1 MEAKNKS
8 RTMITALAWVKRGYA
23 KVVNDLENEDP
34 IAEEPEELKQ
44 TTGDEGEGEE
54 VDRLNLANY
63 DKEDN
68 LPVFGEDYADVI
80 RGGDAD
86 GEGDIEMDEQKYPL
100 EVDEDEEER
109 DDIDIRQSDALIV
122 TASAESE
129 YSNLEVYLYEED
141 SNNLFV
147 HHEIMLN
154 AYPLC
159 LEWIPYVP
167 GSNASFEKKGNYIA
181 VGTFSPSIEIWNL
194 DVVDVVAPVM
204 TLGGETKAA
213 SNVPLNSLKAK
224 NKKKFYKEGSHL
236 EAVLCLSAHPS
247 EVNFLASG
255 SADKMIKVWDLS
267 TQKCVRTIKNHKD
280 KVQVLQW
287 NPNDT
292 KSLLSAGFDGKGV
305 ICNSNNP
312 NEKIYLQFNNTEIES
327 GCWHPT
333 DQYSCFF
340 SFEDG
345 SVQAFDVRNPDKPV
359 LNYQAHEQQCTSL
372 ACCKASEGLLA
383 SVSTDG
389 YCNIWDLKSL
399 EEGKPKLVQSKNM
412 KIGGL
417 FT

>member
-1 MEAKNKS
+1 
-8 RTMITALAWVKRGYA
+8 MITALAWVKRGYA
-23 KVVNDLENEDP
+23 KVVMDQENDAP
-34 IAEEPEELKQ
+34 TIEEAEELKQ
-44 TTGDEGEGEE
+44 TTGDEGEDE
-54 VDRLNLANY
+54 VYNKLNLANY
-63 DKEDN
+63 DKEDS
-68 LPVFGEDYADVI
+68 LPVFGEDYADVL
-80 RGGDAD
+80 RGGDND

-100 EVDEDEEER
+100 ELDEDEEEK
-109 DDIDIRQSDALIV
+109 DDIDIRKSDALIV
-122 TASAESE
+122 TASAETD
-129 YSNLEVYLYEED
+129 YSNLEVYLFEED
-141 SNNLFV
+141 SSNLFV

-181 VGTFSPSIEIWNL
+181 VGTFSPCIEIWNL
-194 DVVDVVAPVM
+194 DVVDAVAPVM
-204 TLGGETKAA
+204 SLGGETKAA
-213 SNVPLNSLKAK
+213 SNVALASLKVK

-236 EAVLCLSAHPS
+236 DAVLCLSAHPT

-287 NPNDT
+287 NPNDP

-305 ICNSNNP
+305 VCNSNNP

-333 DQYSCFF
+333 DPYSCFF
-340 SFEDG
+340 SFENG
-345 SVQAFDVRNPDKPV
+345 SIKAFDIRNPDNPV
-359 LNYQAHEQQCTSL
+359 LDYQAHEQQCTSL

-383 SVSTDG
+383 SVSTNG
-389 YCNIWDLKSL
+389 YCNIWDLKNL
-399 EEGKPKLVQSKNM
+399 EEGKPKLVQTKNM